1 MAPDVHN
8 EDLTMA
14 GYGDDQGFQEW
25 TVENGYDLPE
35 GAVPAMVRQK
45 GAVYVDG
52 TYGDRFP
59 GVRAGGYDQDRAWPR
74 KGAVL
79 ASGETVP
86 ADKVPTPI
94 IHASYEAAVQE
105 ALNPGSL
112 SVIGSGVDR
121 IKREKVGP
129 LETEYQDA
137 GDVKD
142 AAALI
147 PIITTI
153 EGMIAPF
160 LMRPLPAIMVV

>member
-1 MAPDVHN
+1 MPDVHN
-8 EDLTMA
+8 EDFVMA
-14 GYGDDQGFQEW
+14 GYGTDQGFQDW
-25 TVENGYDLPE
+25 AAENGYVLPD
-35 GAVPAMVRQK
+35 GAVSATLRQK

-52 TYGDRFP
+52 TYGSQFP

-86 ADKVPTPI
+86 ADKVPTAI

-105 ALNPGSL
+105 ALSPGSL
-112 SVIGSGVDR
+112 SAIGSGVDR

-137 GDVKD
+137 GDVTD